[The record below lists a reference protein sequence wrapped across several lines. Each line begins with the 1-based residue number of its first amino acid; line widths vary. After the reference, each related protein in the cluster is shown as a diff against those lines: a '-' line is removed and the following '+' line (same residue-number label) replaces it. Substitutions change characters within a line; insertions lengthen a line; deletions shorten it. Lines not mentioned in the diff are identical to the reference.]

1 MTLSLLP
8 LVEADFDTMISQATL
23 YPIGDDLTAPP
34 VALCWPVKTR
44 QDAEARSIF
53 NMSRQRQ
60 RFLNDASVRFLKVID
75 TNDGSIISIARWHYY
90 PSGYVYDRDVHW
102 ELIPEDLPRNEQ
114 PIRMNVKLH
123 NHILATRDAK
133 RAELQ
138 GTPGSPC
145 WIMMHLIT
153 RPSQRGRGAA
163 GLLINWGI
171 QQSVA
176 DDVPAYLEAGVM
188 GKPIY
193 EKYGFRQ
200 VGEVVKCDLQSHG
213 GTGEFLMANMEY
225 RGRKASVGVVPK

>member
-1 MTLSLLP
+1 MTLSFLP
-8 LVEADFDTMISQATL
+8 LVKEDFDTMISHATS

-34 VALCWPVKTR
+34 VPLCWPVKTR
-44 QDAEARSIF
+44 QDAEARLIF

-90 PSGYVYDRDVHW
+90 PSGYSYDRDVHW
-102 ELIPEDLPRNEQ
+102 ELIPEDLPNNQQ
-114 PIRMNVKLH
+114 PIGMNVKLH
-123 NHILATRDAK
+123 NHILASRDAQ
-133 RAELQ
+133 RAALQ
-138 GTPGSPC
+138 RPPGSPC
-145 WIMMHLIT
+145 WILMHMVT

-163 GLLINWGI
+163 GLLIEWGI

-176 DDVPAYLEAGVM
+176 DGVTAYLEAGVM

-200 VGEVVKCDLQSHG
+200 VGEVLKIDLEKYG

-225 RGRKASVGVVPK
+225 RSRKAGLGVVPK